1 MSRPYLKRRFI
12 LLAML
17 AVIVAGTSSV
27 LATDFFRSISNNIRT
42 YNSVV
47 KNLLAEY
54 VDDIDSEELIDASIE
69 GMLRNLDPYT
79 VFIHEEDQSAVT
91 MLTKGKYG
99 GVGIRLGVREGTLTV
114 ISPMEG
120 TPAQR
125 AGVRPGDKIIK
136 IDSIS
141 TEDLNTDNAARKIR
155 GKPGTR
161 VILTFERIG
170 EHEPFPVE
178 LTREEIKINDLP
190 YYGVQDGIGYIR
202 LTRFSRA
209 TSKQFSDALEDLIK
223 QGLTG
228 LVLDLR
234 DNPGGLLR
242 DAVSMV
248 DALVEP
254 GVSIVETRGRTK
266 KAMRNHT
273 SRNEPV
279 LPAAMPVT
287 VLVSGGS
294 ASASEIVAGAIQ
306 DLDRGVIIG
315 DRTFGKGLVQSIFP
329 LNNNKSIKM
338 TTAKYYIPSGRLIQK
353 EDYLHNGVLTDG
365 LDKSDSLFYTRSGR
379 VVKGGG
385 GITPDIEI
393 SNESLPPLSRQL
405 WAKSMF
411 FAFATQSGDKY
422 NLETPVVVNDAM
434 VEDFQAFIADKEI
447 EPVFPGE
454 NNLHDFEETLEELEG
469 FQGTVDLRELQTYF
483 DGKHASAFDDEREH
497 IRKGLRLEFAGIAG
511 GLAERIKSSLEDDVV
526 YQKAVELIHDE
537 ATYLATLQPG
547 GDELS
552 GK

>member
-190 YYGVQDGIGYIR
+190 YYGVQDSIGYIR

-454 NNLHDFEETLEELEG
+454 NNLHNFEETLEELEG

>member
-422 NLETPVVVNDAM
+422 NLETTVVVNDAM